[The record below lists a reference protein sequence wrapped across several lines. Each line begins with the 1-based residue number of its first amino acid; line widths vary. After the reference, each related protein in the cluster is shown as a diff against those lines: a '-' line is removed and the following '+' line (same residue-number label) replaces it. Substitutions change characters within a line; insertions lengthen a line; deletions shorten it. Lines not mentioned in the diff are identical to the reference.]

1 MKQRVEKPTRERY
14 KISNITFILWMFD
27 QHNKYPS
34 LLQPT
39 LYFIMQTKNLEDI
52 SQMVKG
58 GKWYKSRYEIR
69 AVCLES
75 LQKIKPY
82 VQASIPVKLEHL
94 KFTIFSR
101 VLSTVKKKE
110 KGVYKS
116 KEQVTTWLLK

>member
-14 KISNITFILWMFD
+14 KISNITFIIWMFD
-27 QHNKYPS
+27 QHNKCPS

-58 GKWYKSRYEIR
+58 GKWYKSRYEIQ

-82 VQASIPVKLEHL
+82 VQDLIPVKLEHFI
-94 KFTIFSR
+94 FTIFSS
-101 VLSTVKKKE
+101 VLSTLKKN
-110 KGVYKS
+110 
-116 KEQVTTWLLK
+116 